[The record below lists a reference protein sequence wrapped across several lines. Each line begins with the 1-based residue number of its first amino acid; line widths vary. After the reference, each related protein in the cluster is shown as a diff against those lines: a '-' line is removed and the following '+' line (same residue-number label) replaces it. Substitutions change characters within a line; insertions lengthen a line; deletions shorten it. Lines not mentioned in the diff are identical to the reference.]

1 MGSAFA
7 ISDCVNTIRKMNITL
22 SELKLLVVLLWQFS
36 SDEWTCVHTKTYI
49 NYGILV
55 RCVIQKVI
63 TQTNTK
69 TSSHLFRVEENQDCY
84 YQLREEDQRETERK
98 LKRSKRH
105 ESHRSQIQ
113 SRRLI
118 PYPII

>member
-7 ISDCVNTIRKMNITL
+7 IADCVNTIRQMNIRL

-55 RCVIQKVI
+55 RCVI
-63 TQTNTK
+63 
-69 TSSHLFRVEENQDCY
+69 
-84 YQLREEDQRETERK
+84 
-98 LKRSKRH
+98 SKSNH
-105 ESHRSQIQ
+105 ADKHKNFLSPVQ
-113 SRRLI
+113 SRRKPGLLLSVG
-118 PYPII
+118 